1 MKSLRLHSLILVIA
15 VFSTVSIGQHDHS
28 GHSKAA
34 VPTSENSKLLDEF
47 GQLPHCDTTGRYDVF
62 LAELAQNPET
72 QGYIMIYQGG
82 DVLPANYDSPVAERM
97 FRNHMMFRGFDPSR
111 VTLINGGFRGEGMT
125 QLWIVPPG
133 AVPPSPE
140 DSFPKPEIP
149 TDKTFL
155 FDRGYLGLEEE
166 DQEKSEY
173 VLPSYKAEQE
183 AEQKKLEEEYRM
195 ERIAAGE
202 QDVDVEPVQEDADP
216 SEVEPDGSDGLT
228 EEEELEYK
236 FRWIS
241 DSFGALLA
249 KRTESRGVI
258 IFYGDDQRFDIQ
270 KIHALVAEGVDRVG
284 KSASLNG
291 SRIEIVFGGYRA
303 STNVEFWVVPEKGK
317 APVPTPEEREVA
329 EPEEGSTEH

>member
-1 MKSLRLHSLILVIA
+1 MKGFSLQSLIIVIA
-15 VFSTVSIGQHDHS
+15 LYSTICVGQSDHL
-28 GHSKAA
+28 GNSK
-34 VPTSENSKLLDEF
+34 VTDPPSENSKLLDEF
-47 GQLPHCDTTGRYDVF
+47 GRLTECDLRGRYDVF
-62 LAELAQNPET
+62 LAELAQNPES

-111 VTLINGGFRGEGMT
+111 VTLIKGGFRDEGMT

-140 DSFPKPEIP
+140 DSLPKPEIP

-155 FDRGYLGLEEE
+155 FDRDYLGLEED
-166 DQEKSEY
+166 DQEESEY
-173 VLPSYKAEQE
+173 ILPSYKAEQE
-183 AEQKKLEEEYRM
+183 AERKKLEDEYRM

-202 QDVDVEPVQEDADP
+202 QEVDVEPVQEDAGPPEIEAD
-216 SEVEPDGSDGLT
+216 ESDGLT

-236 FRWIS
+236 FRWMS

-270 KIHALVAEGVDRVG
+270 KIHALVAEGVDRVA
-284 KSASLNG
+284 KSASLKG

-303 STNVEFWVVPEKGK
+303 SANVEFWIVPKNGK
-317 APVPTPEEREVA
+317 DPVPTPEEREVEGREEA
-329 EPEEGSTEH
+329 YPEN